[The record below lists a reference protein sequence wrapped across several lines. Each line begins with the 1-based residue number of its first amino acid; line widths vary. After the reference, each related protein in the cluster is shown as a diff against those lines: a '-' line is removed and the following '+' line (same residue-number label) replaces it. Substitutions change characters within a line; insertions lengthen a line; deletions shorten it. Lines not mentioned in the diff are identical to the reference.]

1 MWFLWCG
8 PKSPVYGRHRM
19 TTFERYFIDDKS
31 LYVEHPNPYY
41 ECCERE
47 EVVCSILTEFG
58 LDPETSHIINGHVPV
73 KQGENPVKANGKL
86 FMIDGGISKAYQK
99 QTGIAG
105 YTFIFNSRFMALAE
119 HKPYSPLQPD
129 GTQEFHSPVM
139 KTVETMPE
147 RLLII
152 DTDQGAVLVE
162 KVHDLEDLIDA
173 FKEGLIK
180 EEY

>member
-1 MWFLWCG
+1 
-8 PKSPVYGRHRM
+8 
-19 TTFERYFIDDKS
+19 
-31 LYVEHPNPYY
+31 
-41 ECCERE
+41 
-47 EVVCSILTEFG
+47 
-58 LDPETSHIINGHVPV
+58 
-73 KQGENPVKANGKL
+73 
-86 FMIDGGISKAYQK
+86 
-99 QTGIAG
+99 
-105 YTFIFNSRFMALAE
+105 MALAE